1 MLYMFVLYEPPVMG
15 RWDMARKKQLKS
27 YSEFDEDLAIRE
39 AEQYYL
45 LNREGIF
52 DVILV
57 DQYGAVTFS
66 ARELVEHVYK

>member
-1 MLYMFVLYEPPVMG
+1 MFVLYEPPVMG

-45 LNREGIF
+45 LNREEIF

-57 DQYGAVTFS
+57 DNYGEVVFS
-66 ARELVEHVYK
+66 ARELVEQVYR